1 MTSAFQDQLGFGAG
15 VLVVQAVGGATP
27 VRVGVLQECSINFD
41 PDLKELY
48 GQHRYAIAIAGGKTK
63 ASVKA
68 KYAGFRGRLLYDSF
82 FAPRAGTATDPTPGL
97 STGARTRFAD
107 SELIEG
113 GGGGATVI
121 NAGTFLADAGV
132 YVKWSGRPLNGF
144 DPTVPGATGDYT
156 VSGGS
161 YSFSTPFTA
170 ADENPTIPGQVDL
183 YISYTYTD
191 ATAGTK
197 LILGNP
203 RMGSNPVF
211 SAVINMEFDGRSG
224 LWTFPRCVIDK
235 LAFPTKL
242 DDFEM
247 NDFEFRLAQDIG
259 GNLGELDTDL

>member
-15 VLVVQAVGGATP
+15 VLTVQAVAGARP
-27 VRVGVLQECSINFD
+27 IRVGVLQDCSLSFD

-68 KYAGFRGRLLYDSF
+68 KYAGFRGQLLYDAF
-82 FAPRAGTATDPTPGL
+82 FADPNGISGSSMT
-97 STGARTRFAD
+97 TGGRTLFVD
-107 SELIEG
+107 SEPVIA
-113 GGGGATVI
+113 GGAVA

-132 YVKWSGRPLNGF
+132 YVKWSGRPLNGY
-144 DPTVPGATGDYT
+144 DPTIIGATGDYT
-156 VSGGS
+156 ATGGS
-161 YSFSTPFTA
+161 YVFTAPFTA
-170 ADENPTIPGQVDL
+170 ADENPNIPGQVDL
-183 YISYTYTD
+183 YISYTYED

-197 LILGNP
+197 IIFGNP

-211 SAVINMEFDGRSG
+211 SATINMAFDGRSA
-224 LWTFPRCVIDK
+224 LWTFPRCVVDK